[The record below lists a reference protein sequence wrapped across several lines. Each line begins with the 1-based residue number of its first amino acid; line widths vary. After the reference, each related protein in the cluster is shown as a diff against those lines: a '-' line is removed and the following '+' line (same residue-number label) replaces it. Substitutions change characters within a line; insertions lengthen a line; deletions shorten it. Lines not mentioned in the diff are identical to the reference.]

1 MIAVLAMLYPS
12 VSQLGVIL
20 TSRAHLAMSQTFL
33 FIIPWMRGATDKQR
47 LGLQL

>member
-1 MIAVLAMLYPS
+1 MAVLAMLYPS
-12 VSQLGVIL
+12 VSQLAVTL
-20 TSRAHLAMSQTFL
+20 TNRAHLAMSQIFL